1 MKKFEFRL
9 QTVLEM
15 RKKVLEQKQLEM
27 AKIVQELNIQI
38 EHRENLIAT
47 EEKARNTLE
56 NEHMVGEINIDQI
69 SNYKNYLEQLL
80 LDIKKSEDKINHIRK
95 FVKIKQAEVQEAY
108 KQVKVLEKLKEK
120 QEKEFYTTVDKL
132 FDKEIDDLAI
142 TRYESSR

>member
-1 MKKFEFRL
+1 MKAY
-9 QTVLEM
+9 V
-15 RKKVLEQKQLEM
+15 
-27 AKIVQELNIQI
+27 
-38 EHRENLIAT
+38 
-47 EEKARNTLE
+47 
-56 NEHMVGEINIDQI
+56 
-69 SNYKNYLEQLL
+69 
-80 LDIKKSEDKINHIRK
+80 K